1 MFELFAPFLSSDFIG
16 KLVRTGVQTVSGGL
30 VTNGMITGDQQ
41 QQLGGAL
48 ALIASLVWTAF
59 AHSKAVAKYASPPN
73 PSIGGLK

>member
-1 MFELFAPFLSSDFIG
+1 MLELFAPFLSSDFIG

-30 VTNGMITGDQQ
+30 VSKGLITGDQQ
-41 QQLGGAL
+41 SAAAGAI
-48 ALIASLVWTAF
+48 ALLASLVWTAF